1 MKKILFTL
9 LIGMPFISCS
19 SSDDDTNVQ
28 QNNPVTTQY
37 FHPVSWIQ
45 GTWRITG
52 TKTSYFKFT
61 NDDFILVTPYTSYK
75 TVLEQTKSTGQTA
88 KVDETITDTDYNFV
102 ITAGASSG
110 SYKFRKIS
118 PTKIQWVNGVNNITL
133 DKE

>member
-1 MKKILFTL
+1 MS
-9 LIGMPFISCS
+9 LIGCS
-19 SSDDDTNVQ
+19 NSDDDTNVQ

-52 TKTSYFKFT
+52 TTTSYFKFT

-75 TVLEQTKSTGQTA
+75 TVLEQTKLTGQTA

-110 SYKFRKIS
+110 QYKFKKIS
-118 PTKIQWVNGVNNITL
+118 STKIQWANGVNNITL